1 MPQRRRSAL
10 RLAAALVTLAFAGPA
25 AAAWPDDRPIEV
37 IVPFPPA
44 GGVDAMVR
52 TAVHHAARHLPGAR
66 FVVTNRPGAA
76 GQVGF
81 EAIFNAAP
89 DGYTLGA
96 VTNTA
101 LNGIAI
107 ERRPRYQVERF
118 SYIANI
124 VDDPGGFWVTAD
136 SPLRTLRDL

>member
-66 FVVTNRPGAA
+66 FVVT
-76 GQVGF
+76 
-81 EAIFNAAP
+81 
-89 DGYTLGA
+89 L
-96 VTNTA
+96 TA
-101 LNGIAI
+101 
-107 ERRPRYQVERF
+107 VERAQT
-118 SYIANI
+118 STTTGSTI
-124 VDDPGGFWVTAD
+124 GRRL
-136 SPLRTLRDL
+136 SRS